1 MPDSIPVVP
10 SKIFI
15 SHAWEDKALVRR
27 LEDELKAAGAEVWV
41 DHSGV
46 RGGDNL
52 PKRISDALE
61 WCDTVL
67 LIWSEA
73 AKQSHWVELEW
84 TNGISLKK
92 TIIPCLLS
100 QVQLPGMLVNRLYV
114 DFRNLD
120 QGLAGLLRT
129 LQLERSSK
137 TKFSGVPTQKQIDD
151 RFPDI
156 ELKDRRI
163 DSAVPSQ
170 AEVGQRID
178 LLVQVRF
185 PDSPLLGC
193 EDWPTKTK
201 PDHVEQTSES
211 VGLEFPVDP
220 RTGRLDAARLEVQI
234 VAPDFEIAG
243 TARQRLLVP
252 PEEYSKCLAFLITPK
267 KTGVCRINVEIYNI
281 EQIFLGAIPLETN
294 IGGMPAPQAFN
305 VANLLLFVVVAQER
319 TAARA
324 GDGKK
329 QEKSGE
335 PEPSSPAVVREPKE
349 SYEPTPRSEVSRAI
363 EDLKKREEFSP
374 PTPQMREQVKPSL
387 DTTEPKESSS
397 HWQHTETAY
406 GDPKRASRGC
416 LSRAVLWLGLLASL
430 VTVLAFI
437 SDLPQKLSSFF
448 TPASGRFSGRV
459 HYPDGSPV
467 ANAVLRVQGKRSEG
481 MTDAHGNFDF
491 NVQAKPGAQIRVTV
505 EKDGRVGY
513 DDLLWLNGKNKPI
526 PFDTT
531 QTPEQ
536 K

>member
-1 MPDSIPVVP
+1 MTNPIPTTP
-10 SKIFI
+10 KIFI
-15 SHAWEDKALVRR
+15 SHAWEDKAFVRQ

-73 AKQSHWVELEW
+73 AGQSHWVELEW

-114 DFRNLD
+114 DFRNVD
-120 QGLAGLLRT
+120 QGLAELLRA
-129 LQLERSSK
+129 LQLERSSQ
-137 TKFSGVPTQKQIDD
+137 TKFSGISPHRQSGD
-151 RFPDI
+151 RFPDT

-185 PDSPLLGC
+185 PDSPLLGR

-201 PDHVEQTSES
+201 PDHIEQTSES
-211 VGLEFPVDP
+211 VPLEFPVDP
-220 RTGRLDAARLEVQI
+220 RTGKLGPVRLEIQI
-234 VAPDFEIAG
+234 IAPDFEIAG
-243 TARQRLLVP
+243 AARQRLLVP

-294 IGGMPAPQAFN
+294 IGGAPVAQALN
-305 VANLLLFVVVAQER
+305 VANLLLFVVVGQDR
-319 TAARA
+319 TATRVSELDDVDDALPLPA
-324 GDGKK
+324 PAPKA
-329 QEKSGE
+329 QPKSSPREVE
-335 PEPSSPAVVREPKE
+335 PE
-349 SYEPTPRSEVSRAI
+349 
-363 EDLKKREEFSP
+363 KKSDME
-374 PTPQMREQVKPSL
+374 
-387 DTTEPKESSS
+387 
-397 HWQHTETAY
+397 WQHDTAY
-406 GDPKRASRGC
+406 AGGPQKNTGC
-416 LSRAVLWLGLLASL
+416 LGRAVLGLGLLALL

-437 SDLPQKLSSFF
+437 FDLPQKLNGLF
-448 TPASGRFSGRV
+448 TPASSRLFGEV
-459 HYPDGSPV
+459 LD
-467 ANAVLRVQGKRSEG
+467 ANNKGVES
-481 MTDAHGNFDF
+481 
-491 NVQAKPGAQIRVTV
+491 AQIEVRLQIDGPLIGSATTGSRGAFNFPIKAKNEETIYVTV
-505 EKDGRVGY
+505 TRGDSVGFANY
-513 DDLLWLNGKNKPI
+513 LTNAGKQIIRFKS
-526 PFDTT
+526 F
-531 QTPEQ
+531 
-536 K
+536 KKK